1 MDWGDCF
8 VTPMKIGIPRNDAAQ
23 SMKQFFLFVRKE
35 FLHVTRDRKTLLILF
50 GMPVVQVLLFG
61 FVLSNEIKDT
71 RIIIVDY
78 AHDAASQKLTAKI
91 EASNYFDLEKNVL
104 THEQIEQT
112 FLEGKIKAAVI
123 FPANFNEDLNHQK
136 TAQIQIITD
145 GTDINTANLVSAY
158 LGAII
163 SDFQMNL
170 IPAGSV
176 VYRVTPEIRM
186 LYNPQLQGAPNFVPG
201 VMAMVLLLVCV
212 MMTAIAIVR
221 EKERGTM
228 EVLLVSPFRPSWII
242 LSKAAPYLLLSLLDL
257 TAILLLSVY
266 ALDLPIKGSILL
278 LMAESALFILT
289 CLTLGILISIQ
300 TDSQVVAMMIS
311 LLGMLLPTLL
321 LSGFMFPVEN
331 MPMIL
336 QIISNVVPSR
346 WYYIIVKEVM
356 IKGAGFGAV
365 WKETLILASMTLILF
380 LISMKRFKIRLQ

>member
-1 MDWGDCF
+1 MDRRDCL
-8 VTPMKIGIPRNDAAQ
+8 VTPLNIGAPRNDA
-23 SMKQFFLFVRKE
+23 SHIMKQFFLFVRKE

-50 GMPVVQVLLFG
+50 GMPVMQVLLFG
-61 FVLSNEIKDT
+61 FVLSNEIKNT

-78 AHDAASQKLTAKI
+78 ARDAASQKLTAKI

-104 THEQIEQT
+104 THAQIEQT

-123 FPANFNEDLNHQK
+123 FPANFHEDLIHQK
-136 TAQIQIITD
+136 TAQVQIITD
-145 GTDINTANLVSAY
+145 GTDINTSNLVSAY

-170 IPAGSV
+170 LPAGGV
-176 VYRVTPEIRM
+176 LYRVTPEIRM
-186 LYNPQLQGAPNFVPG
+186 LYNPQLLGAPNFVPG

-228 EVLLVSPFRPSWII
+228 EVLLVSPFHPSWII

-278 LMAESALFILT
+278 LMGESALFILT

-311 LLGMLLPTLL
+311 LMGMLLPTLL

-336 QIISNVVPSR
+336 QVISNAVPSR

-356 IKGAGFGAV
+356 IKGAGIGAV
-365 WKETLILASMTLILF
+365 WEETLILASMTVILF
-380 LISMKRFKIRLQ
+380 LISMKKFKIRLQ